1 MGIMEEWAMRDNHSG
16 NADEGADPSDDIKK
30 QNPGEI
36 TTADLARGIAPKGTD
51 GKGAA
56 SPPSGD

>member
-1 MGIMEEWAMRDNHSG
+1 MRDNHSG

-36 TTADLARGIAPKGTD
+36 TTADLAQGIAPKGTD
-51 GKGAA
+51 GKDAA